1 MQALATPRALSIR
14 ATIIFFRELNFT
26 AQNNLFSDTPRSCRA
41 SACRVEICGRKS
53 CKPALNKMA
62 KSEKS
67 AQKSERD
74 QYLQKKTKLEP
85 TYKSAEFID
94 DSSSASE
101 AATLSKRKTPVSST
115 SRILSTPSTKANP
128 QDGSATKTEKRKE
141 RKKSTGTRTA
151 NSEGNRVQVEAGIQ
165 ASTANEKGRV
175 NGSGSTTADNDGS
188 GERSPRPEFK
198 NKHLKSP
205 VKSAVSST
213 NIPQAEASTSGSS
226 TSSASEEDDVEV
238 PPATA
243 LEGKEDA
250 VESNDEDD
258 EVEKLSGARGE
269 EEDSDAPSEG
279 DNSADA
285 SESENSASS
294 GIEQSASKT
303 PPTIPA
309 HSRRP
314 IPAYQA
320 PPDFEPAA
328 ISLGDAPSAERLFS
342 TARLEGKELWHIVL
356 PSFVPVSALKELPPQ
371 GILDESKFLSHD
383 DSDYGLVPHRESS
396 ARFLLI
402 PSHADNLFTPVNTAF
417 AKSLRLQ
424 QLVKVP
430 SHSVNPELRASASE
444 LSKKK
449 RNQQPEGLRMRYQ
462 PFGVPDSSIV
472 EPGADFDPSEQHV
485 NAKQRKKEASQFKP
499 PPEPLVE
506 DFARKKEKKKKRK
519 HGEIASSAPITP
531 SSTQMKKARQD
542 HPDLVP
548 TSPPMQSPTLASTAI
563 PRPGNS
569 EPVMQAKPEDLITI
583 TNASPMELGQE
594 TLGPPADASPQEK
607 HRHTLQNSP
616 SVTPA
621 QPKHDV
627 SSSSNKGTNNK
638 SHRKTS
644 NSEENQRKKL
654 LQPFRVPRSASPA
667 QTPANGAHNTPT
679 VDPGA
684 NLATTDGLDDRHAT
698 AGASPHDLSQR
709 PKKRKKT
716 HKSNGESM
724 PLPSFPA
731 TATSLNGGV
740 KARDFVKAG
749 DLRVGADVDTAAAS
763 EPFSN
768 SKIVETP
775 SIGVDGKKGVGK
787 QASKSH
793 ASSTP
798 TPADIRIG
806 ERDMDASLPAAVNTS
821 KDVVMRD
828 LDSKSTNTPLDVAAE
843 RERKKQTKKA
853 LKEARK
859 QSMGELKSD
868 PIRSNGIGGVA
879 ITNASSPSFAVAK
892 DAVVGEDP
900 TMKND
905 SQPSKET
912 ERGRKK
918 RERKERK
925 KSNSAAEVKPV
936 PAASPEFEPVSTM
949 INHDT
954 PSKGPSKTNSQLY
967 EESERARKKME
978 NKRIKKDKDAA
989 QVNSGGMSANTSAS
1003 VPAVPAKTPMANK
1016 DDAAPTN
1023 SQLYYE
1029 GERARK
1035 QREEEQRGEAS
1046 KPGKKPTAPS
1056 NEVLPRPPPQT
1067 SSLAGNDDIAAA
1079 RAKRKQGKKERR
1091 DERRRQKAV
1100 NAAAAAADSTAR

>member
-1 MQALATPRALSIR
+1 
-14 ATIIFFRELNFT
+14 
-26 AQNNLFSDTPRSCRA
+26 
-41 SACRVEICGRKS
+41 
-53 CKPALNKMA
+53 MA

-74 QYLQKKTKLEP
+74 KYLQKKTKLEP
-85 TYKSAEFID
+85 TYKSAEFIN

-101 AATLSKRKTPVSST
+101 AATPSKRKTPVSSI
-115 SRILSTPSTKANP
+115 SRTVSTPSTKANP
-128 QDGSATKTEKRKE
+128 QNGSATKTEKRKE

-165 ASTANEKGRV
+165 AFTANEKGRV
-175 NGSGSTTADNDGS
+175 NGSGSTTEDNDGS

-205 VKSAVSST
+205 VKNAVSST
-213 NIPQAEASTSGSS
+213 NIPKAEASTSGSS

-258 EVEKLSGARGE
+258 EVENLSGARGE

-279 DNSADA
+279 DNSEDA

-309 HSRRP
+309 HSLRP

-356 PSFVPVSALKELPPQ
+356 PSSVPVSALKEFPPQ
-371 GILDESKFLSHD
+371 GILDGSKFLSHD

-396 ARFLLI
+396 ARSLLI
-402 PSHADNLFTPVNTAF
+402 PAHTNNLFTPVKTAF

-430 SHSVNPELRASASE
+430 SHAINPELRASSPE
-444 LSKKK
+444 VPKKK

-462 PFGVPDSSIV
+462 PFGIPDSSIV
-472 EPGADFDPSEQHV
+472 EPGPDFDGSGHHSNP
-485 NAKQRKKEASQFKP
+485 KKHRMEASQFKP
-499 PPEPLVE
+499 PPEPGVK
-506 DFARKKEKKKKRK
+506 DSARKKEKKKKRK
-519 HGEIASSAPITP
+519 HGEIASSAPVTP

-542 HPDLVP
+542 HPDLGL
-548 TSPPMQSPTLASTAI
+548 TLPPMQSPTLASTPI
-563 PRPGNS
+563 SRPGKS
-569 EPVMQAKPEDLITI
+569 QPVAQAKTEDLITI
-583 TNASPMELGQE
+583 TKASPMKLGQE
-594 TLGPPADASPQEK
+594 KFGPPADASPTKK
-607 HRHTLQNSP
+607 HRHKLQSSP
-616 SVTPA
+616 PVTPA
-621 QPKHDV
+621 QPKHDIT
-627 SSSSNKGTNNK
+627 SSSKKGTSNK

-667 QTPANGAHNTPT
+667 QTLANGTSDDIVTPH
-679 VDPGA
+679 VDAPAADPGA
-684 NLATTDGLDDRHAT
+684 NLTSADAFDDRHAT

-716 HKSNGESM
+716 HKCNGESM
-724 PLPSFPA
+724 PLPFFPE

-749 DLRVGADVDTAAAS
+749 DLPGGPDVDTAAAS
-763 EPFSN
+763 EPFGN
-768 SKIVETP
+768 SKIAETP
-775 SIGVDGKKGVGK
+775 SIGAEGRRGVGK

-793 ASSTP
+793 AGSTP
-798 TPADIRIG
+798 TAADTRIR
-806 ERDMDASLPAAVNTS
+806 ERAVDASSPAAVNTS
-821 KDVVMRD
+821 KDVVMQEIAA
-828 LDSKSTNTPLDVAAE
+828 KSTDTPLDVAAG

-859 QSMGELKSD
+859 KPMGELKSE

-879 ITNASSPSFAVAK
+879 VTNASSPSLAVAK

-905 SQPSKET
+905 SQPFEET
-912 ERGRKK
+912 ERARKK

-925 KSNSAAEVKPV
+925 KSNIAAEVKPV
-936 PAASPEFEPVSTM
+936 QAASPEFEPVSTI

-978 NKRIKKDKDAA
+978 NKRIKKEKDAA
-989 QVNSGGMSANTSAS
+989 QVNSGGMSANTSTS
-1003 VPAVPAKTPMANK
+1003 VPVVPAKNPMANK

-1046 KPGKKPTAPS
+1046 KQEKKPTAPS
-1056 NEVLPRPPPQT
+1056 NEVLPPPPPQT
-1067 SSLAGNDDIAAA
+1067 SSLAGNDDVAAA
-1079 RAKRKQGKKERR
+1079 RAKRKQEKKERR

-1100 NAAAAAADSTAR
+1100 NAAAAADSTAGK